1 MINCSKSFSGVVTHA
16 PWRKGPPQA
25 PYQTAF
31 SVRTAHRNPER
42 DSHKH
47 HTKRSSLFEQ
57 PVGARKGT
65 ATNTISSGVLCSNSS
80 SEPGKD
86 NHKHHAK
93 RSSLFEQLV
102 GARKG
107 QPQTPYQAEFSVRI
121 ARWSSKRT
129 ATNTIPSGVLCSNS
143 PSEPGTDSHKHHTK
157 RSSLFE
163 RPIGARN
170 GPLGTG
176 SMARPAE

>member
-47 HTKRSSLFEQ
+47 HIQ
-57 PVGARKGT
+57 
-65 ATNTISSGVLCSNSS
+65 
-80 SEPGKD
+80 
-86 NHKHHAK
+86 

-107 QPQTPYQAEFSVRI
+107 QPQTSCQAEFSVRT
-121 ARWSSKRT
+121 ARRSPKRT

-143 PSEPGTDSHKHHTK
+143 PLELEKDSHKHHTK

-163 RPIGARN
+163 QPIGTRN
-170 GPLGTG
+170 GQPQT
-176 SMARPAE
+176 PYQAEFSVRTAHRSPERAIGDRFHGPPG